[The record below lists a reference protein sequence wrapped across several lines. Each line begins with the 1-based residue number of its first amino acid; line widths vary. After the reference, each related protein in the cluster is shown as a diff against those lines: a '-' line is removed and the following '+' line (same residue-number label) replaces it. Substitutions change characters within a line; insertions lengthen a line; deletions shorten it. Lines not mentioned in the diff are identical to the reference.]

1 MKNYLRLALLALVL
15 VAALGLLASCGGS
28 GGGAQG
34 NGSGG
39 DMEGMDHGGSGEQAT
54 NETTSGGMAGMDHGD
69 MGGMDHGSMMPE
81 DMARE
86 MVAPNGEY
94 SDERF
99 IDAMVPHH
107 QGAVEMAEVALE
119 NAEHEQIRRLAE
131 DIITAQQAEIEEL
144 KQIKEQEYGTSE
156 VPMEMSQEEMRAMGM
171 TADPQ
176 ELANQEPF
184 DLRFIDAMIPHHQ
197 SAIEMAKIALEESK
211 NPQIRQ
217 IAEDIVSSQEREI
230 DKMLRWR
237 SRWYPGD

>member
-1 MKNYLRLALLALVL
+1 MKNYLRLALLALAL

-39 DMEGMDHGGSGEQAT
+39 DMEGMDHGGSGEQAGQ
-54 NETTSGGMAGMDHGD
+54 ETTGGGMAGMDHGD
-69 MGGMDHGSMMPE
+69 MMPE
-81 DMARE
+81 DMARH
-86 MVAPNGEY
+86 MVAPNSEY

-107 QGAVEMAEVALE
+107 QGAVEMAQVALE

-131 DIITAQQAEIEEL
+131 DIITAQEAEIEEL
-144 KQIKEQEYGTSE
+144 KQIKDQEYGTSE

-184 DLRFIDAMIPHHQ
+184 DVRFIDAMIPHHQ
-197 SAIEMAKIALEESK
+197 SAIVMANVALEESK
-211 NPQIRQ
+211 NAQIRQ
-217 IAEDIVSSQEREI
+217 IAGNIVNAQEREI
-230 DKMLRWR
+230 EQMQRWR
-237 SRWYPGD
+237 ARWYPNN